1 MRLFDNIHQYIKH
14 YDESE
19 LKSFLRSYGKKLGNT
34 VMLYALIV
42 LTLIGDYRVPLK
54 LRILLTAS
62 VGYLILPTDLIS
74 DFLPVIGFTDDIAFL
89 TYVITSA
96 NDYITPEV
104 KEEAKGKMSRWLKI
118 DYDDVEI
125 IDDQVG

>member
-1 MRLFDNIHQYIKH
+1 
-14 YDESE
+14 
-19 LKSFLRSYGKKLGNT
+19 
-34 VMLYALIV
+34 MLYALIV

>member
-1 MRLFDNIHQYIKH
+1 MRLFDNIHQYTKH